1 MDYTENNYINISQG
15 LNSTRIVYD
24 STEREFIAMS
34 VTRADIYYHSSK
46 TIKGMSEYI
55 ESTFTNKAPY
65 DLFLGYK
72 YGSLGKRQKKLDNLI
87 KTEDQNLSKYLSI
100 LL

>member
-1 MDYTENNYINISQG
+1 MDFTEHNYINISQG
-15 LNSTRIVYD
+15 LNTTKVVYD
-24 STEREFIAMS
+24 RKEREFIAMS

-46 TIKGMSEYI
+46 TIQGMCEYI
-55 ESTFTNKAPY
+55 ETTFTNKAPY
-65 DLFLGYK
+65 DLFLGYQ
-72 YGSLGKRQKKLDNLI
+72 YGTLGKRQKKLQHLI